1 MNMAT
6 EYNPTPEQ
14 LKADIAVWQVQMA
27 EYIAKRDAAMQEA
40 GVKVGD
46 KVEYHVV
53 SPFGSAEVFD
63 GVLYIAK
70 NGQPRV
76 RLSGSR
82 QSKGWNK
89 GWTKVTVR

>member
-1 MNMAT
+1 MT
-6 EYNPTPEQ
+6 SEYNPTPEQ

-27 EYIAKRDAAMQEA
+27 EYIARRDAAMNEVGA
-40 GVKVGD
+40 KVGD

-53 SPFGSAEVFD
+53 SPFGTVEVVE

-76 RLSGSR
+76 KLNGRR
-82 QSKGWNK
+82 KSKGWNK
-89 GWTKVTVR
+89 GWTKVAVR